1 MEKLLLLR
9 NDDTD
14 GKRNFNDEKYDLIRW
29 NIEAF
34 FKKLVKKAEKDD
46 FDTDHLLELPDAL
59 GNTVFGIA
67 SNTSKDIIEYIL
79 SRPNIDLRYI
89 NPNFDSPVATFFS
102 RFTEA
107 CFD

>member
-1 MEKLLLLR
+1 MQILLLLR
-9 NDDTD
+9 IDYID
-14 GKRNFNDEKYDLIRW
+14 GKRDFHDEKYDLITW

-34 FKKLVKKAEKDD
+34 FKKLVKKAERDGY
-46 FDTDHLLELPDAL
+46 DTDHLLELPDAL

-89 NPNFDSPVATFFS
+89 NLSFDSPVATFVS

>member
-9 NDDTD
+9 NDAID
-14 GKRNFNDEKYDLIRW
+14 GKRYFNDEKYDLIRL
-29 NIEAF
+29 NVEAF
-34 FKKLVKKAEKDD
+34 FKKLVKKAEKDG
-46 FDTDHLLELPDAL
+46 FNTDHLLELPDAL

-89 NPNFDSPVATFFS
+89 NPVFAGPGATFYPE
-102 RFTEA
+102 FTQVWL
-107 CFD
+107 D